1 MFNNVVTFGQIIFKN
16 NSVLAVSPQR
26 GQAEGRKINCKGAGG
41 EGKIC
46 ESAKGKNTFD
56 FKGANSP

>member
-1 MFNNVVTFGQIIFKN
+1 MFDDVVTFGQIHKN
-16 NSVLAVSPQR
+16 NSALAVTPQR
-26 GQAEGRKINCKGAGG
+26 GQAEGRKINHEGAGG

-46 ESAKGKNTFD
+46 ESAKGKNAFD